1 MFHFC
6 QTPTHPMQKFCR
18 FSKGKLRKSVL
29 FILYYPCLVRY
40 NSFPWSRTIRPA
52 PSGPI
57 WSFTC
62 SRTNRAAWSSS
73 GTRAPHSSYPPAP
86 HKLTRSCCFAF
97 LLLSYLHPHDTVYFS
112 HFFIEFRA
120 FTWSTAEVN
129 FYLEFVIFSHSP
141 NSSLDVGW
149 LCCSHPGGRR
159 ERESRPCSSASPQ
172 PPP

>member
-1 MFHFC
+1 MSNFQKRRRKNSEMFHFC

-73 GTRAPHSSYPPAP
+73 GTRAPHSSYPAAP
-86 HKLTRSCCFAF
+86 HKLECFGLIAECIC
-97 LLLSYLHPHDTVYFS
+97 LTCKMYLSNFPMYLSILQNVTVQPHPA
-112 HFFIEFRA
+112 R
-120 FTWSTAEVN
+120 
-129 FYLEFVIFSHSP
+129 
-141 NSSLDVGW
+141 
-149 LCCSHPGGRR
+149 GRR
-159 ERESRPCSSASPQ
+159 IPHILLHRTN
-172 PPP
+172 